1 MAHKRGHRGSA
12 YDEPLTFGYNTNVYG
27 DYAQQQIRLAQET
40 ARERE
45 RVKGLVDNLIAAET
59 AKINALAADPNN
71 AYTEGDRL
79 GAIKSASDRIKNQ
92 VGEYRIPTTF
102 DFSRIANVVKK
113 DTFGQTSINREL
125 QKEAKKKKQKF
136 LD

>member
-27 DYAQQQIRLAQET
+27 DYAQQQIRLASET
-40 ARERE
+40 AKERE
-45 RVKGLVDNLIAAET
+45 KIKGVVANLIAAET

-79 GAIKSASDRIKNQ
+79 GAIKSASDRLKKFDY
-92 VGEYRIPTTF
+92 VIPTTF

-113 DTFGQTSINREL
+113 DNFGQTSINREL